1 MEALEIPNSLDY
13 DDNLL
18 EFATNFWLCDQNK
31 LNVLAAYIHRDDQ
44 SGMMLV
50 SSFKVRTGAMYTIGL
65 QMADSSTSRTAYP
78 ILGTWKK
85 ATETGLLVEI
95 G

>member
-1 MEALEIPNSLDY
+1 
-13 DDNLL
+13 
-18 EFATNFWLCDQNK
+18 
-31 LNVLAAYIHRDDQ
+31 
-44 SGMMLV
+44 MLV
-50 SSFKVRTGAMYTIGL
+50 SSFKVRTGAMYMIGL